1 MFNTKNHFKIP
12 LEQLS
17 YLSFNSSDCQPNS
30 KQTFRTSF
38 PLPSVKLTHAG
49 RYSKMSALL
58 LSLALSII
66 LLASRSTAAI
76 GPPSCEG
83 FYGCISSL
91 RQSDCGQGEV
101 LISGALLNGCCPGCR
116 GGQGHMKVCN
126 VNVANRR
133 CAPGLKCADRK
144 CIYDRCKYLSC

>member
-49 RYSKMSALL
+49 RYSTKKNVRTLTVTRAVNHPAGIAINRRHRTAQLRRLL
-58 LSLALSII
+58 RVHLVAAPVGLRPGRGVDFRRLAQRVLSGMP
-66 LLASRSTAAI
+66 RRP
-76 GPPSCEG
+76 GPHEG
-83 FYGCISSL
+83 L
-91 RQSDCGQGEV
+91 QRERGQPAV
-101 LISGALLNGCCPGCR
+101 CPGSQVCR
-116 GGQGHMKVCN
+116 SQVHLRSM
-126 VNVANRR
+126 
-133 CAPGLKCADRK
+133 
-144 CIYDRCKYLSC
+144 